1 MGQEGRAVI
10 SWPGRWDGWRER
22 SRGEATRAPSAG
34 KVHVEKH
41 DYGDYGAKSNFSAR
55 KICSMWNTASGF
67 ASKQEHQTTR
77 EERLTSFPWWR
88 GGALER
94 WFLTTR
100 CPSRGGSAG
109 MRIKFKSSNYFL
121 NFSPA
126 SNVSNCQR
134 CFWGVSLV
142 LPFPPPPL
150 FFFILFFLSLFT
162 GFNCVISN

>member
-1 MGQEGRAVI
+1 MVGEKEAGTRPQEPPVLARYTWKNMTMGITVLN
-10 SWPGRWDGWRER
+10 P
-22 SRGEATRAPSAG
+22 TFLHG
-34 KVHVEKH
+34 KFA
-41 DYGDYGAKSNFSAR
+41 DCR
-55 KICSMWNTASGF
+55 KKIPSMWNTASGF

-77 EERLTSFPWWR
+77 EEGLTSFPWWR

-142 LPFPPPPL
+142 LPFFSPPL
-150 FFFILFFLSLFT
+150 LFHLILPIPLHWF
-162 GFNCVISN
+162 